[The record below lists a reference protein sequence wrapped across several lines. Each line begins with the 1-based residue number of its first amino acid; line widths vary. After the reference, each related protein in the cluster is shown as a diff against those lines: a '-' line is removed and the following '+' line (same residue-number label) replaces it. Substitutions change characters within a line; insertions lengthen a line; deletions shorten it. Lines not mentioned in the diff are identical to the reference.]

1 MAGGEEKVFA
11 SFFKKH
17 RQSKYEDI
25 ALTEE
30 DEHKPDSSI
39 DDIASGIAAGESARI
54 SAQQA
59 IQKFAKPP
67 KYDRKLFDSGKAKVN
82 AKKLA
87 FKDGKTVIDPY
98 TGKKLV
104 LTKREAKTLYGK
116 NWTKHLAESDHKRSL
131 KSVYQDTKDNPWVTV
146 DDIGDAANK
155 HIVVTSRAFN
165 NAKRDRNNTDFVN
178 DKEYLKHTKVKVTE
192 EGKKKAIEDD
202 IQSKKAIQQEINADV
217 VHNITSTFHEAG
229 VQGAKNAGATAAT
242 ITGIMNIVDVLNGEK
257 DADEAIADTV
267 IAGGKA
273 AVSGYITSGGLVTA
287 CQSLSNSKSEFIKAL
302 MKSNVP
308 ANIITAITVTGDTLT
323 KYFSGE
329 ISTQECMI
337 ELGSKGLNMAT
348 AGYSMLVGQ
357 ALIPIPIIGGAI
369 GAFVGSLMTGKL
381 YEDFINQLQV
391 KELEHQER
399 MRIIEECNRAAEQA
413 RLYRIQLENYLQ
425 NYFNEYQTCF
435 DESLSCIR
443 FSFQAGDADGI
454 IAGANRITRKLGGQV
469 KYENMEEFEKFIND
483 DSPDIL

>member
-1 MAGGEEKVFA
+1 MFA
-11 SFFKKH
+11 SFFKKNY
-17 RQSKYEDI
+17 QSDCKDMVQ
-25 ALTEE
+25 TEE
-30 DEHKPDSSI
+30 DEHKPESSI
-39 DDIASGIAAGESARI
+39 DDIASGLAAGESARI

-59 IQKFAKPP
+59 AKKFAKPS

-98 TGKKLV
+98 TGQELV
-104 LTKREAKTLYGK
+104 LTKAEAKLLYGSD
-116 NWTKHLAESDHKRSL
+116 WTKHLAESDHIKSL
-131 KSVYQDTKDNPWVTV
+131 KSLFSEQKDNVWVTTG
-146 DDIGDAANK
+146 DIGDAANN
-155 HIVVTSRAFN
+155 HIVVTSRKFN
-165 NAKRDRNNTDFVN
+165 NGKREKSNSEYVN
-178 DKEYLKHTKVKVTE
+178 DEEYLERTGVELTKS
-192 EGKKKAIEDD
+192 GKKKAIADEKRAEAE
-202 IQSKKAIQQEINADV
+202 IKQELNAAARR
-217 VHNITSTFHEAG
+217 NIASTFHEAG
-229 VQGAKNAGATAAT
+229 VQGAKSAGATAAT

-381 YEDFINQLQV
+381 YEDFINQLQI

-413 RLYRIQLENYLQ
+413 RIYRIQLENYLQ

-469 KYENMEEFEKFIND
+469 KYENMEEFEVFLKD